1 MDKYTGMKAS
11 SINCENILW
20 GIDKKVLSMPRGSK
34 LTLEFMIRIKYYHI
48 LFFLTTINLNSQ
60 KIADSLKGFKIND
73 LEYLE
78 MR

>member
-1 MDKYTGMKAS
+1 
-11 SINCENILW
+11 
-20 GIDKKVLSMPRGSK
+20 
-34 LTLEFMIRIKYYHI
+34 MIRIKYYHI

-78 MR
+78 MRPRLLSRKSPRWRGHYSKWLSDSYKWRLKT